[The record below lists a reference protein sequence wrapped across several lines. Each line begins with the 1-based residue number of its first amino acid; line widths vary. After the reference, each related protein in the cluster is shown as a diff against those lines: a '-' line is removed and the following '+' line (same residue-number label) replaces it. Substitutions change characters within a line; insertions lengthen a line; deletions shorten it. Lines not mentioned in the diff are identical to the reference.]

1 MKTNNH
7 KIEDYD
13 VVLDAKYG
21 KNGTRERSLF
31 EEEARA
37 FYASQMLL
45 KARKEVGITQS
56 ELAERTGTSKSYISK
71 IENGT
76 VEPSV
81 GLFFRLINALGL
93 KVELTHSIV

>member
-93 KVELTHSIV
+93 KVELTHSII